1 LAKNLFIRPI
11 SSLLHHF
18 TFHRQVVD
26 SAARMK
32 IISRFS
38 LIVALFFACCYS
50 RQIPN
55 EKLKGDVGLVSFD
68 DDGLPTETA
77 KTESG
82 NQGQV

>member
-1 LAKNLFIRPI
+1 
-11 SSLLHHF
+11 LLHHF

-32 IISRFS
+32 IIGRFS
-38 LIVALFFACCYS
+38 LIVALFFACCHS
-50 RQIPN
+50 RQIPE

-68 DDGLPTETA
+68 DDGLPTEKA

-82 NQGQV
+82 NRGQV